1 MEMDETPAPAKAA
14 PLVIRTLDVGGRRL
28 RVGTRLG
35 ESGVPLLIFNGIG
48 ANFELLEPLTTA
60 LAGIGIVVF
69 DVPGVGGSPAPKM
82 PYRLWWLARLA
93 DRLLTALGHNGQVDV
108 LGISWGGGL
117 AQQFALQYPRR
128 CRRLVLAATS
138 AGALMLPGR
147 FGVLSKM
154 IDPRRY
160 RDPAFLQ
167 RHGAQLYGGA
177 FRTRPQLLIRHGSH
191 IRVPHGRGY
200 LYQLLAMLGW
210 TSLPWLR
217 LLRQPTLVMA
227 GSDDPIVP
235 LVNARVLATLIRHAQ
250 LHVIDDGH
258 LFLITGASEHAVTIR
273 RFLA

>member
-1 MEMDETPAPAKAA
+1 MPAAAKAA

-48 ANFELLEPLTTA
+48 ANLELVEPLTTA

-69 DVPGVGGSPAPKM
+69 DVPGVGGSPAPQV

-93 DRLLTALGHNGQVDV
+93 DRLLTVLGHNGQVDV

-128 CRRLVLAATS
+128 CRRLVLAATG

-160 RDPAFLQ
+160 RDPAYLR
-167 RHGAQLYGGA
+167 RHRRADSMA
-177 FRTRPQLLIRHGSH
+177 APSAHARS
-191 IRVPHGRGY
+191 Y
-200 LYQLLAMLGW
+200 LCSTA
-210 TSLPWLR
+210 
-217 LLRQPTLVMA
+217 
-227 GSDDPIVP
+227 
-235 LVNARVLATLIRHAQ
+235 ATFACR
-250 LHVIDDGH
+250 
-258 LFLITGASEHAVTIR
+258 TGAATCTSCSRCWAGPACRGCGCCASR
-273 RFLA
+273 RS